1 MDFTKILEL
10 LSYTI
15 PAVVTG
21 LVALHFFK
29 VHAANEDKRRSFL
42 LRKEGSS
49 IALPLRLQAYE
60 RLTLFLERITPSK
73 LLVRVHPKGK
83 DVQQYARELTGIV
96 EQEYE
101 HNLAQQIYVSETAWK
116 SVVTAKNL
124 IVKIIRT
131 SAENDEL
138 QDAESLRQDILQR
151 YMSADSPTAAA
162 IALLRIEV
170 KKLF

>member
-1 MDFTKILEL
+1 MDSTKILEL

-29 VHAANEDKRRSFL
+29 VHTANEDNRRSFL

-60 RLTLFLERITPSK
+60 RLTIFLERISPSK
-73 LLVRVHPKGK
+73 LLVRVKPKGK
-83 DVQQYARELTGIV
+83 EVQPYARQLTEII

-101 HNLAQQIYVSETAWK
+101 HNLAQQIYVSEAAWK

-131 SAENDEL
+131 ASENPEL
-138 QDAESLRQDILQR
+138 QDAEALRQEILQR
-151 YMSADSPTAAA
+151 LMTAESPTIAA

>member
-29 VHAANEDKRRSFL
+29 LHTANEDNRRSFL
-42 LRKEGSS
+42 MRKEGSN

-60 RLTLFLERITPSK
+60 RLTLFLERITPNK
-73 LLVRVHPKGK
+73 LLVRVEPKGK
-83 DVQQYARELTGIV
+83 DLQSYARQLTGII

-131 SAENDEL
+131 SAEKSEL
-138 QDAESLRQDILQR
+138 KDAEALRQDILQR
-151 YMSADSPTAAA
+151 YMTAESPTTAA
-162 IALLRIEV
+162 ISLLRMEV